1 MFGIDERGRL
11 GSYYIAG
18 AIRIREKDGRT
29 KTIVRT
35 WVGARS
41 INRLCGQTAM
51 IKRSSFDEHGD
62 SRGGIVADS

>member
-18 AIRIREKDGRT
+18 AMKIREKEGRT
-29 KTIVRT
+29 NIIVRT

-41 INRLCGQTAM
+41 VNKLCGQTAM
-51 IKRSSFDEHGD
+51 IKRSSFDEHED
-62 SRGGIVADS
+62 LRGGIVADS